1 MFTAKFYCGNDIC
14 NISAAHNQPRLPVD
28 HGVVDFSC
36 RVESRVAWPD
46 ELSTQFGFESSNY
59 RFAQHNGLPIETCR
73 PEAQNMYRLKLAYW
87 KGPMSAKCQKR
98 TSHVS
103 FEMKEAANRGG
114 LALLPIS
121 PETAVTVSVQ

>member
-1 MFTAKFYCGNDIC
+1 MQLG
-14 NISAAHNQPRLPVD
+14 
-28 HGVVDFSC
+28 
-36 RVESRVAWPD
+36 
-46 ELSTQFGFESSNY
+46 
-59 RFAQHNGLPIETCR
+59 
-73 PEAQNMYRLKLAYW
+73 
-87 KGPMSAKCQKR
+87 MSAKCQKR

>member
-1 MFTAKFYCGNDIC
+1 MEKILAALWQFSHSIIPQFDHRDAAIVQHVRFGSLADMCSAK
-14 NISAAHNQPRLPVD
+14 A
-28 HGVVDFSC
+28 
-36 RVESRVAWPD
+36 
-46 ELSTQFGFESSNY
+46 
-59 RFAQHNGLPIETCR
+59 
-73 PEAQNMYRLKLAYW
+73 
-87 KGPMSAKCQKR
+87 MSANCQKR